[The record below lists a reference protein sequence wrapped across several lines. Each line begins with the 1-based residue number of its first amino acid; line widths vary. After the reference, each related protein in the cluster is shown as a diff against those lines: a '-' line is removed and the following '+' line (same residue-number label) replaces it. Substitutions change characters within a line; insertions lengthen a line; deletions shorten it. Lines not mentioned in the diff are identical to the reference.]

1 MTTPRVIEV
10 RRAGNV
16 VIRLHGA
23 ERLTNVPRTQNTR
36 TLDHHTFVSLTNGR
50 KRSIAP
56 QP

>member
-16 VIRLHGA
+16 VHVPLRTVTTREHTNA
-23 ERLTNVPRTQNTR
+23 RERG
-36 TLDHHTFVSLTNGR
+36 FVAMTNGAR
-50 KRSIAP
+50 KRDIAP

>member
-16 VIRLHGA
+16 VHVPLRTVTTR
-23 ERLTNVPRTQNTR
+23 ERTR
-36 TLDHHTFVSLTNGR
+36 EGYVRIANGR